1 MHPRHPLLEHA
12 IDYAGLFPP
21 AALSMESAA
30 REYAADSSSVDAW
43 ALGRWVVP
51 AERLN
56 EVLRVVERLDDGPG
70 IWPLS
75 VIGSGS
81 LAQDRDAIAAVEQYG
96 GVELRVE
103 SYESRADDL
112 ACIQE
117 ALETI
122 PSPPVRFLE
131 IPLAA
136 DPEPLLQAIRDE
148 GQGSAAKFRT
158 GGVTPEA
165 FPEPDHLLRAL
176 TTAIRFGVPFKCT
189 AGLHHPVRGRYRLTY
204 AEDSA
209 LALMY
214 GYMNVMVAA
223 AALRAGWS
231 DADARAIL
239 LEESPTAFTL
249 DREGVAWRG
258 RRLPPD
264 LVAAF
269 RRDGMVGFGSCS
281 FREPMDELAEIPVA

>member
-1 MHPRHPLLEHA
+1 VHPRHPLLEHA

-21 AALSMESAA
+21 AALSMEDAA
-30 REYAADSSSVDAW
+30 REYAADSASDDAW

-51 AERLN
+51 AERLS
-56 EVLRVVERLDDGPG
+56 EVLRVVELRDDGPAL
-70 IWPLS
+70 WPLS
-75 VIGSGS
+75 VIGCGS
-81 LAQDRDAIAAVEQYG
+81 LARDREGMAVVEQRR
-96 GVELRVE
+96 GVALRVE
-103 SYESRADDL
+103 AYESRADDL
-112 ACIQE
+112 E
-117 ALETI
+117 RVHETLETI
-122 PSPPVRFLE
+122 PSPLVRFLE
-131 IPLAA
+131 VPMSA
-136 DPEPLLQAIRDE
+136 DPAPLLGAIRDR
-148 GQGSAAKFRT
+148 GPGAAAKFRT
-158 GGVTPEA
+158 GGVTPDA

-176 TTAIRFGVPFKCT
+176 ATAIRLGVPFKCT

-239 LEESPTAFTL
+239 LEESPAAFTL
-249 DREGVAWRG
+249 DQEGVAWRG
-258 RRLPPD
+258 RRLHRN

-269 RRDGMVGFGSCS
+269 RRDGMLGFGSCS

>member
-1 MHPRHPLLEHA
+1 MHPCHPLLEHA
-12 IDYAGLFPP
+12 IDHAGLFPP
-21 AALSMESAA
+21 AALSMEDAA
-30 REYAADSSSVDAW
+30 REYAADSASDDAW

-56 EVLRVVERLDDGPG
+56 EVLRVVERMDDGPG
-70 IWPLS
+70 RWPLS

-81 LAQDRDAIAAVEQYG
+81 LARDREGMAAVGQRG
-96 GVELRVE
+96 DVGLRVE
-103 SYESRADDL
+103 AYETRADDL
-112 ACIQE
+112 EHAR
-117 ALETI
+117 ETLATV
-122 PSPPVRFLE
+122 PSSPVRFLE
-131 IPLAA
+131 IPMSA
-136 DPEPLLQAIRDE
+136 DPALLLEAIRAR
-148 GQGSAAKFRT
+148 GPGTAAKFRT
-158 GGVTPEA
+158 GGVTPDA

-176 TTAIRFGVPFKCT
+176 ATAIRLGVPFKCT

-209 LALMY
+209 LARMY

-223 AALRAGWS
+223 AALRGGWS

-249 DREGVAWRG
+249 DREGVGWRG
-258 RRLPPD
+258 RRLHRD

-269 RRDGMVGFGSCS
+269 RRDGMLGFGSCS